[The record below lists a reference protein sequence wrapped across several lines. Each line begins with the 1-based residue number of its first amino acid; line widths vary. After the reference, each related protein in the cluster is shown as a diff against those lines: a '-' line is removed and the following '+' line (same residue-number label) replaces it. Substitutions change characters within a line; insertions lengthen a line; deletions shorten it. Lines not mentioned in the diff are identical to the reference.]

1 MHKNPTIINSSVKQ
15 LRSLISEFYDIVLK
29 EHNLIKRSLST
40 SKSVQSNKLSSE
52 VLRNRLELHR
62 IYNSLL
68 DDVAFVIAQNPNGKD
83 LRRTLS
89 YAQMSK
95 SLERLGNYASSIAF
109 FIINNHD
116 QPEYAMTIKK
126 VFNSAYKNLVAL
138 KTIFESENTDEI
150 ITLIQSDDE
159 VDKLYKDSLK
169 KLIAHKQSSD
179 NEYSLKIKVKAIIAL
194 RAIERIGDQVTSIC
208 EALYYI
214 STGKRVDVWNSVLD

>member
-1 MHKNPTIINSSVKQ
+1 MNKQPTIINSSVKS
-15 LRSLISEFYDIVLK
+15 LRLLISEFYDIVLK
-29 EHNLIKRSLST
+29 EHNLIKRSLNT
-40 SKSVQSNKLSSE
+40 VKNVTSNKLTSE

-62 IYNSLL
+62 LYNGLL

-89 YAQMSK
+89 YTQISK

-116 QPEYAMTIKK
+116 QPEYALIIRK
-126 VFNSAYKNLVAL
+126 VFNSAYKNLAAL
-138 KTIFESENTDEI
+138 KNILESEDINEI
-150 ITLIQSDDE
+150 KALIRLDDD

-169 KLIAHKQSSD
+169 KLIAYKRASEND
-179 NEYSLKIKVKAIIAL
+179 NSLKVKVKAIIAL
-194 RAIERIGDQVTSIC
+194 RAIERSGDQVTSIC

-214 STGKRVDVWNSVLD
+214 SSGKRIDIWNSVLD